1 MFLSRFVLTDELYE
15 VKLISIQLS
24 FAGFYGRPWTTEQRK
39 DLFRKLKKHGM
50 DSYVY
55 APKDDYKH
63 RAYWRDLYTVEEAE
77 NLTGLITAAK
87 EHGIAF
93 YYALSPGLDITY
105 SSPKEMSTLKRK
117 LDQVSEFGCEA
128 FALLF
133 DDIEAEMSKPDKEA
147 FQSFAH
153 AQVSITNDVFNHL
166 HRPKFLFCPTQYCST
181 RALPNVTNSD
191 YLNTL
196 GSQLALEI
204 DILWTGSKVIT
215 KQFTVEGLQEITDV
229 LRRRPVIWDNLHAN
243 DYDPRRMF
251 LGPYSGRSPDLIPL
265 LKGVLT
271 NPNCEYHANM
281 IAIHTL
287 AHWAHCSGDTKI
299 STSISADV
307 KLETEIEEGFYS
319 EDAPAFL
326 SKNIYHPR
334 SALKNA
340 IADWLPEFSEK
351 KEAWG
356 RCLAKPHPPVTSKS
370 CFAISSFP

>member
-1 MFLSRFVLTDELYE
+1 
-15 VKLISIQLS
+15 
-24 FAGFYGRPWTTEQRK
+24 
-39 DLFRKLKKHGM
+39 M

-87 EHGIAF
+87 EHGIVF

-133 DDIEAEMSKPDKEA
+133 DDIEPEMSKPDKEA

-153 AQVSITNDVFNHL
+153 AQVSITNEVFNHL
-166 HRPKFLFCPTQYCST
+166 NRPRFLFCPTQYCST
-181 RALPNVTNSD
+181 RALPTVSNSD

-196 GSQLALEI
+196 GSQLAPEV

-215 KQFTVEGLQEITDV
+215 KQFTVEGLQEITEV
-229 LRRRPVIWDNLHAN
+229 LRRKPVIWDNLHAN

-287 AHWAHCSGDTKI
+287 AHWAHCSSDAKI
-299 STSISADV
+299 NTSISADV

-326 SKNIYHPR
+326 NKKIYHPR
-334 SALKNA
+334 LALKNA
-340 IADWLPEFSEK
+340 INDWLPEFSEK

-356 RCLAKPHPPVTSKS
+356 RSLAKPHPPVTSKFINVFILLFKKRNLNKMKKKIILLES
-370 CFAISSFP
+370 YQLNLVNHHRNHSFILSLQSRPKSYYFRS